1 MKHRR
6 HPNFPSYRFYSDR
19 RIMNKTTNRFIK
31 VKPHMKLID
40 AEGKRKSITSDKLV
54 SQLFPNLY
62 SWEPYKALRTK
73 AIIPKKRIKRKYT
86 KAFINKV
93 KEEANTK
100 TYDELIR
107 EYNIPMGTIGYL
119 LKKGRSSD
127 NGNIVININRVII
140 RK

>member
-40 AEGKRKSITSDKLV
+40 AEGKRKSITSDKLF

-62 SWEPYKALRTK
+62 SWEP
-73 AIIPKKRIKRKYT
+73 
-86 KAFINKV
+86 
-93 KEEANTK
+93 
-100 TYDELIR
+100 
-107 EYNIPMGTIGYL
+107 
-119 LKKGRSSD
+119 
-127 NGNIVININRVII
+127 
-140 RK
+140 

>member
-1 MKHRR
+1 MKHRK

-31 VKPHMKLID
+31 VKEK
-40 AEGKRKSITSDKLV
+40 
-54 SQLFPNLY
+54 
-62 SWEPYKALRTK
+62 
-73 AIIPKKRIKRKYT
+73 
-86 KAFINKV
+86 
-93 KEEANTK
+93 ANTK